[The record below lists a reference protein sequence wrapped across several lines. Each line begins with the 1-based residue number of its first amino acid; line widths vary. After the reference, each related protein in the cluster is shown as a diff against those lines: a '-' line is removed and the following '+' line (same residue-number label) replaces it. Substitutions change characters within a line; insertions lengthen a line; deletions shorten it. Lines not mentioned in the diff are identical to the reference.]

1 MFDYETKLA
10 GIEYK
15 IRLLVEEN
23 KRLKEDKL
31 RQIERQEE
39 QKEIIKNQELEI
51 NKLKEQNKILKLR
64 NTLEEKGDSAE
75 IKLKINQLIRT
86 IDKSISLL
94 NKID

>member
-86 IDKSISLL
+86 IDRSISLL